1 MSWMPVEAIVLTGRL
16 HDRLADRDRADRRVS
31 CVRLSDF
38 KIILSMN
45 KFLRS
50 SDYLLSPSQV

>member
-45 KFLRS
+45 KFLRTT
-50 SDYLLSPSQV
+50 Y